1 MIIAIYHGMGVYK
14 TFTTMVFIA
23 LLGLRVCVMMQMQNK
38 SEYKA

>member
-14 TFTTMVFIA
+14 TFTTVFIA